1 MQIEVR
7 TIQPELAAAMLEN
20 NPQNRNLRKFH
31 IWQIAEDMRSG
42 AWQLN
47 GDAIRLNCDGS
58 LIDGQHRLAA
68 CVLAGVPFETLVISG
83 LPNDVR
89 ATIDGGARRS
99 HGDRLAMAGVKHA
112 NTVAAAARVA
122 LRIAE
127 NTAKDRHSVQ
137 TVQRF
142 LDNHPDFANSAIEA
156 NTVKFGGL
164 GSVVT
169 ALHYIGHFTGNG
181 GRADDFVSVFTS
193 GIPTYPGDAAHT
205 LRERIIKHG
214 KGAPFPDMVPPTVQA
229 WRNFLARKPIRVI
242 KSADDIRVPGWT
254 PDVL

>member
-89 ATIDGGARRS
+89 ATIDGGAKRS
-99 HGDRLAMAGVKHA
+99 HGDRLAMSGVKHSR
-112 NTVAAAARVA
+112 TVASAARVA

-127 NTAKDRHSVQ
+127 NTAADRHSVQ
-137 TVQRF
+137 TVQRV
-142 LDNHPDFANSAIEA
+142 LDRHPTFADSAMAANS
-156 NTVKFGGL
+156 VKFGGL
-164 GSVVT
+164 GSIVT
-169 ALHYIGHFTGNG
+169 ALHYIGHFTGHG
-181 GRADDFVSVFTS
+181 PRADDFVGVFIS

-205 LRERIIKHG
+205 LRERIIKNG
-214 KGAPFPDMVPPTVQA
+214 KKAPFPDMVPPTVQA
-229 WRNFLARKPIRVI
+229 WRNFLARRPISVI
-242 KSADDIRVPGWT
+242 KSAGDIRVPGWT